1 MLSSRCCRLLLL
13 NNSSRRTFSTSAANA
28 ISVGDNIP
36 DVTVFEDNPGGA
48 VELSKLFAGKKG
60 VLFGVPGAF
69 TPGCS
74 ATHLP
79 GYLTHLEALKAKGID
94 EVACLAVNDPFV
106 MKAWG
111 DAHGATGKIRM
122 LADTC
127 GAFTKAADLELDL
140 AAVLGNIRT
149 KRFAMVVENGV
160 VVGLNVEPDGTGL
173 TCSLAPKV
181 LDKL

>member
-1 MLSSRCCRLLLL
+1 MTSSV
-13 NNSSRRTFSTSAANA
+13 NS
-28 ISVGDNIP
+28 ISVGDKLP
-36 DVTVFEDNPGGA
+36 EVTVFEDNPGGA
-48 VELSKLFAGKKG
+48 VDLSKLFAGKKG

-94 EVACLAVNDPFV
+94 EVACVAVNDPFV

-140 AAVLGNIRT
+140 SAVLGNVRT
-149 KRFAMVVENGV
+149 KRFAMVVEDGV
-160 VVGLNVEPDGTGL
+160 VVGLNVEADGTGL
-173 TCSLAPKV
+173 SCSLAPVV
-181 LDKL
+181 LEKL